1 VKAPVGIGKVEGI
14 MVEAPFP
21 SAFSGDDVA
30 RFDLAFV
37 ALGKLGTDSVEL
49 FGVDFGAVVFAITL
63 FLCGLNFD

>member
-1 VKAPVGIGKVEGI
+1 
-14 MVEAPFP
+14 MVEEPFP
-21 SAFSGDDVA
+21 SAFSGDAA

-63 FLCGLNFD
+63 FLCGLIFD